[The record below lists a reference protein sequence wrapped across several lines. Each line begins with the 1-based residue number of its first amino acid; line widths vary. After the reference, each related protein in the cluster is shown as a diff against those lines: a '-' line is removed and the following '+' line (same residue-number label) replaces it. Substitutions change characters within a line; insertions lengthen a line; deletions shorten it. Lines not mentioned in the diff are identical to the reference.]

1 MYTRQTLTLNTLQFG
16 QSSLFSEFLK
26 REEIVTN
33 TRFVKKSKHLVNK
46 KGEKNYSYVC
56 HRNGKTTN
64 HVTKCIKAK
73 SARKRRKGHC
83 QINGLCPARETR
95 WESSGQIY

>member
-1 MYTRQTLTLNTLQFG
+1 MYAYQ
-16 QSSLFSEFLK
+16 
-26 REEIVTN
+26 
-33 TRFVKKSKHLVNK
+33 VNK

-64 HVTKCIKAK
+64 HMTKCIKAK

-83 QINGLCPARETR
+83 QINGLCPARMSVCERPDGISVTKM
-95 WESSGQIY
+95 SSDFIDNTSDRYLK